1 MHAVILGGTGAL
13 GGATA
18 ATLAAAGWAV
28 DVTGRDPSGM
38 PAELERAGVRFHRVD
53 RHDIHGIGRLV
64 GADTGLLVDV
74 LAFKGADVH
83 ALLPVLSAVG
93 HTVVI
98 SGRAVYVDSAGR
110 NINGDEPPRFAVPIR
125 EDNPTLPPA
134 GDDVDPFT
142 RDGYAPSKV
151 AVEHAA
157 LDSGLPVTVIRP
169 AKVHGRWARNPR
181 TRMFV
186 ERMANGE
193 SPIELADNGSSID
206 HLTAASNAAAL
217 IESIAVQPG
226 RRILNSA
233 DPDTPTAEQI
243 VRSIGERIGWNGELE
258 LIDDRTDPQRGHHP
272 WRAAHPIV
280 LDTGAATDLGY
291 LPVGSSLDLLTEE
304 IDWLLEAIAPATDA
318 R

>member
-1 MHAVILGGTGAL
+1 MRAVILGGTGAL

-18 ATLAAAGWAV
+18 ATLAAAGWTV
-28 DVTGRDPSGM
+28 HVTGRNPSGM
-38 PAELERAGVRFHRVD
+38 PAELQRAGVRFHQVD
-53 RHDIHGIGRLV
+53 RHDVRSIGRLV
-64 GADTGLLVDV
+64 GAGTDLLVDI
-74 LAFKGADVH
+74 LAFRATDVSG
-83 ALLPVLSAVG
+83 LLPVMSSVA

-98 SGRAVYVDSAGR
+98 SGRAVYVDSDGR

-151 AVEHAA
+151 AVEHTA

-181 TRMFV
+181 TRTFV
-186 ERMANGE
+186 ERMTGAE

-217 IESIAVQPG
+217 IETIAAQPG

-233 DPDTPTAEQI
+233 DPDTPTAEKI
-243 VRSIGERIGWNGELE
+243 VRSIGERIGWNGTLE
-258 LIDDRTDPQRGHHP
+258 LIGDRSDPERGHHP

-280 LDTGAATDLGY
+280 LDTSAAIDLGY
-291 LPVGSSLDLLTEE
+291 VPVGSSLELLTEE
-304 IDWLLEAIAPATDA
+304 IDWLLDTIAPATHTQ
-318 R
+318 